1 MIYFRYALRMGI
13 ALVFLLAG
21 GCSAQVPKQ
30 VSQLFPSL
38 VEATRTPFQ
47 PVAPTPTKTLTPTLT
62 PVPVREL
69 NVWVDPAVPQALRDQ
84 IFRKGRLPREVRTVK
99 TAEGANLQIGALRGE
114 PAATWVYALVA
125 PFPTLIDGVSL
136 DEIQRAWRGEAGETF
151 GGALIM
157 AETTRA
163 ALEARWGAPG
173 GSRLEIL
180 AADRLLEEAWE
191 NRQADG
197 AARLAIIPFEEIQ
210 PRWKVLRVDGM
221 SVLDKNLNIEKY
233 PLAVWF
239 GITGSAEALNLLR
252 EKLGEGIDLIPAST
266 NRDPGKMTVLAMTG
280 VTALGRATAYKMD
293 TNGTTYPGRN
303 IQEWLRSADLTHI
316 SNEVSFNPDCPGGSF
331 TSTSTMFCS
340 KPEYIELLDYVGTD
354 IVELSGNHNN
364 DWGRDASTY
373 SLELYRERGWTIFA
387 GGANLDE
394 ARQPAKIENNG
405 NKLAFI
411 GCNPAGPAGAWATAD
426 QPGAAP
432 CGDYG
437 WMLDAIRQAR
447 EEGYLPVVTFQYFEL
462 YIYRPSDHQE
472 RNFRAAADAGAVIV
486 SGSQAHFPQIME
498 FHNDTFIHYGLGNL
512 FFDQMDIPV
521 PGTRKEFID
530 RHVFYDGKYLGV
542 ELLTALLED
551 YARPR
556 PMTEDE
562 RDAMLGDIFSAA
574 GW

>member
-1 MIYFRYALRMGI
+1 MKYLRRALGTGI
-13 ALVFLLAG
+13 VLAFLLAG
-21 GCSAQVPKQ
+21 GCSEQVPKQ
-30 VSQLFPSL
+30 VSRLFPSL

-47 PVAPTPTKTLTPTLT
+47 PVAPTPTKTLAPTLT

-69 NVWVDPAVPQALRDQ
+69 NVWADPAMPQALREQ
-84 IFRKGRLPREVRTVK
+84 IFRKGRLPEEVRTVK
-99 TAEGANLQIGALRGE
+99 TAESANLQIGALRGE

-125 PFPTLIDGVSL
+125 PFPTLVDEVSL
-136 DEIQRAWRGEAGETF
+136 EEIQRAWRGDAGETF
-151 GGALIM
+151 SGLLMM

-173 GSRLEIL
+173 GSRLQIL
-180 AADRLLEEAWE
+180 AADRLLEEAWA
-191 NRQADG
+191 NRSANG

-221 SVLDKNLNIEKY
+221 SVFDKNLNIEKY
-233 PLAVWF
+233 PLTVWF

-252 EKLGEGIDLIPAST
+252 EKLGEGVDLIPAST
-266 NRDPGKMTVLAMTG
+266 NRDPGKMTVLVMTG

-293 TNGTTYPGRN
+293 TNGTTYPGRD

-316 SNEVSFNPDCPGGSF
+316 SNEVSFNRDCPGGSF

-373 SLELYRERGWTIFA
+373 SLGLYRERGWTVFA
-387 GGANLDE
+387 GGADLDE
-394 ARQPAKIENNG
+394 ARQPAKIQNNG

-432 CGDYG
+432 CDDYG

-447 EEGYLPVVTFQYFEL
+447 AEGYLPVVTFQYFEL

-542 ELLTALLED
+542 ELLTAMLED

-562 RDAMLGDIFSAA
+562 RNAMLGDIFSAA